1 MTTGVRLAG
10 VLIGTVC
17 AVAGTPAFAK
27 SQASNTLKVDLT
39 VGSTCNL
46 STNPLQFGTATAKD
60 KTKSASTTMTFKCT
74 PLTAYTVTIDN
85 GKYFDGTTRRM
96 FGGQAQGQ
104 VWYADYQLYR
114 DATHLL
120 PWDSSPAGTA
130 VGVVP
135 LSGQQTLTLYGEA
148 QLKNVRAAPYLDTVT
163 VTLDF

>member
-1 MTTGVRLAG
+1 VLNGLRLAG
-10 VLIGTVC
+10 VMLGTAC
-17 AVAGTPAFAK
+17 AVCGAPAAAK
-27 SQASNTLKVDLT
+27 STASNTLKVDLV

-46 STNPLQFGTATAKD
+46 TTNPLQFGTATSRD
-60 KTKSASTTMTFKCT
+60 KTKTASTTMTFKCT

-104 VWYADYQLYR
+104 VWYVDYQLYR
-114 DATHLL
+114 DAAHLL
-120 PWDSSPAGTA
+120 PWNSSLAGTA

>member
-1 MTTGVRLAG
+1 MTFRSSPVIGLADRSAG
-10 VLIGTVC
+10 ATYTCRTPLPASLPVLRSAAPTVS
-17 AVAGTPAFAK
+17 APLATFAF
-27 SQASNTLKVDLT
+27 
-39 VGSTCNL
+39 GS
-46 STNPLQFGTATAKD
+46 ATAKD

-104 VWYADYQLYR
+104 VWYVDYQLYR

-120 PWDSSPAGTA
+120 PWNSTLAGTA